1 MAIRARDFI
10 DGLTPQEQ
18 EQVRRRA
25 DEMKAEEQDLQRL
38 REARRR
44 SQEEVAARL
53 KVKPSAVSKIE
64 HRTDVYISTLRKYV
78 EAMGGELEIVA
89 RFPDK
94 VISIDQF
101 SDF

>member
-10 DGLTPQEQ
+10 DGLTPQVQ

-25 DEMKAEEQDLQRL
+25 DEMKAEEHDLQRL

-94 VISIDQF
+94 VIPIDQF

>member
-1 MAIRARDFI
+1 MTIRARDFI
-10 DGLTPQEQ
+10 DGLSPEEQ

-25 DEMKAEEQDLQRL
+25 DEMKAEEFNLRQL

-53 KVKPSAVSKIE
+53 KVKQSAVSKIE

-78 EAMGGELEIVA
+78 EAMGGELEIIA

-94 VISIDQF
+94 VIQINQF